1 MQDNNV
7 FTQDNHTDMQ
17 VTNLLTENVFNMGTS
32 LPLWDSDIIHARCS
46 ILYVTCKGRNRLP
59 YVHNVTIYP
68 GNFFEEYSDL

>member
-32 LPLWDSDIIHARCS
+32 LPL
-46 ILYVTCKGRNRLP
+46 
-59 YVHNVTIYP
+59 
-68 GNFFEEYSDL
+68 